1 MAYTVGW
8 WQMTEHNDINDILK
22 IAGLSLFEVLDVS
35 GQHVIIARLQ
45 FIHSF
50 CIRSTLASA
59 AF

>member
-1 MAYTVGW
+1 
-8 WQMTEHNDINDILK
+8 MTEHNDINDILK
-22 IAGLSLFEVLDVS
+22 IAGLSVFELLEVS

-50 CIRSTLASA
+50 CIRSTLATA